1 MSVPVSQPRAG
12 MDPMTKWVMG
22 IVGAVV
28 AFSATQGLRGLLS
41 HLNAMDIQSA
51 KVVTKLDAVVEAVQ
65 EIREDSKHENATISS
80 ALSAI
85 ERSLI
90 EDKAM
95 LLAKITA
102 VERRVDAIDQW
113 IIRNNNNHSAMQSEV
128 RDLSRELAAY
138 RATLDHGSE
147 PPPGSSE

>member
-1 MSVPVSQPRAG
+1 MSVPVAQPRAG

-28 AFSATQGLRGLLS
+28 AFAATQGVRGLLS
-41 HLNAMDIQSA
+41 HMSSMDIQSA

-65 EIREDSKHENATISS
+65 EIREDSKHENATITA
-80 ALSAI
+80 ALNTI

-95 LLAKITA
+95 LLAKITT

-113 IIRNNNNHSAMQSEV
+113 IIRNNDNHSAMQGEL
-128 RDLSRELAAY
+128 RDLSRELASY
-138 RATLDHGSE
+138 RATLDHGSG